1 MSVMSVRIPDDI
13 MEYVSKKAKSMR
25 LDKSSMARMLLVK
38 GVEETKKEEAVEQY
52 KKGKMTLLE
61 AARYVGV
68 DIYTMAEMLIER
80 GVYSSGT
87 EDTLEK
93 SFKMSKEVSI

>member
-1 MSVMSVRIPDDI
+1 VSIMSVRIPDDI

-25 LDKSSMARMLLVK
+25 LDKSSMARILLAK
-38 GVEETKKEEAVEQY
+38 GVEEAKKEEAIEGY

-61 AARYVGV
+61 AARCVGV
-68 DIYTMAEMLIER
+68 DVYTMAEILIEK

-87 EDTLEK
+87 ENTLEK
-93 SFKMSKEVSI
+93 SFKMSQTLGL